1 MANANCL
8 NDTEPAEFK
17 LCPFRVHQI
26 EHQPVYVGHGRV
38 VTQEFYPC
46 MGEKCIAYHVG
57 ICLRLSDAVKNLYK
71 REV

>member
-8 NDTEPAEFK
+8 TITDPAEFK
-17 LCPFRVHQI
+17 LCPFRVCQV
-26 EHQPVYVGHGRV
+26 EHPPVFRGHGTT

-57 ICLRLSDAVKNLYK
+57 ICLRLSDAVANLYK
-71 REV
+71 REG

>member
-8 NDTEPAEFK
+8 TDTDPAEFK
-17 LCPFRVHQI
+17 LCPFRVFKQ
-26 EHQPVYVGHGRV
+26 EHLPMMRGNGSR

-71 REV
+71 REG

>member
-8 NDTEPAEFK
+8 TITDPAEFK
-17 LCPFRVHQI
+17 LCPFRIHQVT
-26 EHQPVYVGHGRV
+26 HKPAFVGHGDI

-57 ICLRLSDAVKNLYK
+57 ICLRLSDAVENLYK
-71 REV
+71 KKV